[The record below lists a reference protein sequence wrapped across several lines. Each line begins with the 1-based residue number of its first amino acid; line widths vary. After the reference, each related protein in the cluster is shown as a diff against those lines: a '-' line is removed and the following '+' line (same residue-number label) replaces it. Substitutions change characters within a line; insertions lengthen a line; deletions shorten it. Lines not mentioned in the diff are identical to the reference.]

1 MPGLLNLKR
10 GTADSSDTALVVE
23 VASGDGAI
31 AIPDRG
37 KKFVFITKGSAAA
50 LTLGTP
56 TTAQNGV
63 EIDIISTT
71 AYAHT
76 IQAATIGF
84 NDGGAASDVCT
95 FSAAK
100 GNRLCVVAY
109 AGDWWVMDN
118 INGTLA

>member
-1 MPGLLNLKR
+1 MSGTHNLKR
-10 GTADSSDTALVVE
+10 GVADSLDINLIQE

-31 AIPDRG
+31 TIPDRG
-37 KKFVFITKGSAAA
+37 RKVVMITKGSAAA

-56 TTAQNGV
+56 STAQNGV

-71 AYAHT
+71 AFAHT
-76 IQAATIGF
+76 ITAATIGF
-84 NDGGAASDVCT
+84 NDGGTASDVCT

-100 GNRLCVVAY
+100 GNRLCVIAY
-109 AGDWWVMDN
+109 ANDWWVQDN